1 MEIKDIGMQIRS
13 AESKFNTREDG
24 EDLYIEGYFS
34 VFNSNYELWQGATES
49 IDSHAFD
56 NALSDDIRALVDH
69 DTHLVLARNKAGTLE
84 LKIDSRGLWGKIR
97 INPKDSDAMNLYER
111 VKRGDVDQ
119 CSFGFDILDQEAEY
133 REDGTVHWTIK
144 SVKLYEVSVC
154 TFPAYED
161 TSVSARKKD
170 YEDNDVDLAST
181 IIDALG
187 KAIGKALDKA
197 IVYGTGTKMPL
208 GIVTRLV
215 QAAQPETYSATARPW
230 ADLHES
236 HIITGTGAA
245 GLNLFKEILTNSGVI
260 ENDYIEDGL
269 VWLMNK
275 KTHDKIKIQS
285 LDKNTN
291 ALIVAGMNN
300 TMPLINGDIIE
311 LSFIPDDNIVFGYLP
326 AYLLAQRAGTEIG
339 QSEHVRFIQ
348 DQTVFKGIAR
358 YDGKP
363 AIAEA
368 FGVLTISSAAPTTTV
383 TFPTDT
389 AN

>member
-144 SVKLYEVSVC
+144 SVKCMKYQYAHSRHMRTLRCQLV
-154 TFPAYED
+154 
-161 TSVSARKKD
+161 RR
-170 YEDNDVDLAST
+170 
-181 IIDALG
+181 I
-187 KAIGKALDKA
+187 
-197 IVYGTGTKMPL
+197 
-208 GIVTRLV
+208 TRI
-215 QAAQPETYSATARPW
+215 SKR
-230 ADLHES
+230 
-236 HIITGTGAA
+236 
-245 GLNLFKEILTNSGVI
+245 
-260 ENDYIEDGL
+260 DG
-269 VWLMNK
+269 
-275 KTHDKIKIQS
+275 
-285 LDKNTN
+285 
-291 ALIVAGMNN
+291 
-300 TMPLINGDIIE
+300 
-311 LSFIPDDNIVFGYLP
+311 
-326 AYLLAQRAGTEIG
+326 
-339 QSEHVRFIQ
+339 
-348 DQTVFKGIAR
+348 
-358 YDGKP
+358 
-363 AIAEA
+363 
-368 FGVLTISSAAPTTTV
+368 
-383 TFPTDT
+383 
-389 AN
+389 